1 MSQFLGA
8 SGEVPLPESSNF
20 NVEKDA
26 AKALAAKEEGNTFF
40 RNKDYDMAIEF
51 YSQAINLCPDEGIEV
66 KAARETEGQDKPG
79 VDASYVDKEEAGS
92 RTVEESE
99 AAKMDAR
106 LGSVQAQD
114 YSPPSKNA
122 EMLAT
127 FLSNRAACFAA
138 VGEWDM
144 VVDDCNWA
152 LDLHPR
158 YTKVLIRRSQAYEH
172 LEKTEEALEDLR
184 AVQAI
189 DPSWPKIAQ
198 SVERVEAAHK
208 KRLDDIKDE
217 ALGKLKEL
225 GNSILGN
232 FGMSLDQFNFQQ
244 DPKTGAWSMG
254 NTGGSK

>member
-1 MSQFLGA
+1 MSQFLGE
-8 SGEVPLPESSNF
+8 SGVSLPESSNF

-26 AKALAAKEEGNTFF
+26 VKALAAKEEGNTFF

-66 KAARETEGQDKPG
+66 KAVCDTEGRDKSG
-79 VDASYVDKEEAGS
+79 IDTSYVDKEAGS
-92 RTVEESE
+92 RTLDESE
-99 AAKMDAR
+99 AAKINAHQ
-106 LGSVQAQD
+106 GNAQVQD
-114 YSPPSKNA
+114 ISPPSKNA

-208 KRLDDIKDE
+208 KRMDDMKDE

-254 NTGGSK
+254 NTGSK